1 MEITKRMDKQAI
13 ENIIRIY
20 EKHIWMLDEN
30 IIKEIEEY
38 IKKNKTEKEK
48 EKIMKIIESNIGTKV
63 MFKIKEEV
71 SPEVSLKMVE
81 EYFQKK

>member
-30 IIKEIEEY
+30 TIKEIEEY